1 MGTRNRA
8 FNSEVGDIEEE
19 IPNISGTTQVRR
31 DGTQVSKFADKFAG
45 LDLNSFAT
53 RKTLAQGMLDLALL
67 TANAAQLKRIMYT
80 GPAHQFY
87 TLLMTLI
94 IISISLQMVQ
104 AIIMCILAIVFD
116 LNKIDDHRRGNIANN
131 ILLMVTIVSVVIN
144 VIISTFDFVD
154 LK

>member
-1 MGTRNRA
+1 
-8 FNSEVGDIEEE
+8 
-19 IPNISGTTQVRR
+19 
-31 DGTQVSKFADKFAG
+31 
-45 LDLNSFAT
+45 
-53 RKTLAQGMLDLALL
+53 
-67 TANAAQLKRIMYT
+67 
-80 GPAHQFY
+80 
-87 TLLMTLI
+87 
-94 IISISLQMVQ
+94 MVQ